1 MTYDPD
7 KTLAALGVALPVPA
21 KPVASYVSYNVAA
34 GMVFIS
40 GQLPLVDGKVLH
52 PGRVGDGVSLEQAQ
66 EAARAS
72 AINILAQTKA
82 AVEGDWS
89 RVRRCV
95 RLGGFIAS
103 PPDYVDH
110 AKIMNGASDLIGEV
124 LGERGRHA
132 RTTIGVSSLPLG
144 AAVEVEALFEIG
156 E

>member
-7 KTLAALGVALPVPA
+7 KALAALGVALPEPA
-21 KPVASYVSYNVAA
+21 KPVASYVSCNIAA
-34 GMVFIS
+34 GLAFVS
-40 GQLPLVDGKVLH
+40 GQLPLVDGKILH
-52 PGRVGDGVSLEQAQ
+52 PGRVGDGVGLEQAR

-72 AINILAQTKA
+72 AINILAQIRA
-82 AVEGDWS
+82 AVDGDWN
-89 RVRRCV
+89 RVRHCV

-110 AKIMNGASDLIGEV
+110 AKIMNGASDLIVEV

-144 AAVEVEALFEIG
+144 AAVEVEALFEVG
-156 E
+156 A

>member
-1 MTYDPD
+1 MTDDPD
-7 KTLAALGVALPVPA
+7 KALAALGITLPVPA
-21 KPVASYVSYNVAA
+21 KPVASYVSYNIAG

-40 GQLPLVDGKVLH
+40 GQLPLMDGKILN
-52 PGRVGDGVSLEQAQ
+52 PGRVGADVSLDQAQ
-66 EAARAS
+66 QAARAS
-72 AINILAQTKA
+72 AINILAQIKA

-110 AKIMNGASDLIGEV
+110 AKVMNGASDLIGEV
-124 LGERGRHA
+124 LGARGRHA